1 LTLHATHPLARRDP
15 ERRREEILDA
25 TIAVVA
31 RKGFA
36 NTRVSDVAKELGV
49 SSALIHY
56 HFEVKDVL
64 FAEAFQ
70 HAATADLAGLDAAI
84 AREPSPIKQLDT
96 VLRRS
101 IPEDGEVGWTV
112 WIDGWGE
119 ALRVE
124 ALRRISAELDVR
136 WQQAIEAVIAH
147 GVADGSFR
155 CKDAG
160 ASAWR
165 LSALLDGLAIQVSVH
180 GGLLSPEQ
188 MLDWVRTA
196 ACAELDL
203 PADAFTVLGSR
214 H

>member
-112 WIDGWGE
+112 WIDGWG
-119 ALRVE
+119 
-124 ALRRISAELDVR
+124 
-136 WQQAIEAVIAH
+136 
-147 GVADGSFR
+147 DGSFR